1 MTEVYIPLSEQQHEQ
16 LKNKMARL
24 ACASYYR
31 AKLEPLYFGKGESDA
46 LESRL
51 KKLVEDNWADW
62 TDSAGAFLSMA
73 YVIVKEQES
82 EATND

>member
-1 MTEVYIPLSEQQHEQ
+1 MTEVYIPLSEQQYEQ

-31 AKLEPLYFGKGESDA
+31 AKLESLYFGKDESAA

-51 KKLVEDNWADW
+51 KKLVEENWTDW

-73 YVIVKEQES
+73 YVIVQES
-82 EATND
+82 EAANG

>member
-1 MTEVYIPLSEQQHEQ
+1 MAEVYIPLSEQQHEQ

-24 ACASYYR
+24 ACAVYYR
-31 AKLEPLYFGKGESDA
+31 AKLEPLYFGRGESAA

-51 KKLVEDNWADW
+51 RKLVEDNWGHW

-73 YVIVKEQES
+73 YVIIKEQES
-82 EATND
+82 EAAND